1 MFYDLN
7 IPVTPSSGSTPS
19 AQDQLETRKR
29 VELLVHLGY
38 QAVAYN
44 NEISGKMPQNHVSPV
59 TKLALPGVNLKQ
71 YSRLTLVVD
80 DISQNYGLNTNNP
93 SIAAY
98 DILAVNPTNEKLFQ
112 AACGTFEVDIISLD
126 MSARLPFYLKHSTVG
141 LAVERG
147 IYFELCYGAAIRD
160 ATARRNLISN
170 AQSLI
175 RVTRGKNIILSSQAM
190 RAMELRGPYDIVNF
204 GTLLGLNQAV
214 AKDCL
219 SSHCRAVAMHAETRR
234 NTNRAVMSVA
244 PVASLAETE
253 QWKLG
258 GGTVASNKRK
268 NISETKDDKS
278 ATATTATT
286 NKKAKGQDSSEPAK

>member
-7 IPVTPSSGSTPS
+7 LPVSATTGS
-19 AQDQLETRKR
+19 AQAAQEQLETRKR
-29 VELLVHLGY
+29 VELLIHLGY
-38 QAVAYN
+38 QAIAYN
-44 NEISGKMPQNHVSPV
+44 YEITGKMPNNHVNPV
-59 TKLALPGVNLKQ
+59 TKLNLPGVNLKQ

-80 DISQNYGLNTNNP
+80 DISQNYGLNTGNP
-93 SIAAY
+93 GVSTY
-98 DILAVNPTNEKLFQ
+98 DIIAVQPTNEKLFQ

-147 IYFELCYGAAIRD
+147 IYFELCYSAAIRD
-160 ATARRNLISN
+160 TNARRNLISN

-190 RAMELRGPYDIVNF
+190 KAMELRGPYDIVNF

-219 SSHCRAVAMHAETRR
+219 SSHCRAVVMHAETRR
-234 NTNRAVMSVA
+234 NTTRAVISVD
-244 PVASLAETE
+244 PVSSLTETE

-258 GGTVASNKRK
+258 NNKRK
-268 NISETKDDKS
+268 QLDSKEARQKK
-278 ATATTATT
+278 
-286 NKKAKGQDSSEPAK
+286 KKAKEPSS

>member
-1 MFYDLN
+1 MFFDLN
-7 IPVTPSSGSTPS
+7 IPVQTGSGATLAS
-19 AQDQLETRKR
+19 QEQLETRKR

-38 QAVAYN
+38 QAVAFN
-44 NEISGKMPQNHVSPV
+44 HEITGKLPNNHVNPI
-59 TKLALPGVNLKQ
+59 TKINLPGINLKQ
-71 YSRLTLVVD
+71 YTRLTLVVD
-80 DISQNYGLNTNNP
+80 DISQNYGLNTGNP
-93 SIAAY
+93 GVASY
-98 DILAVNPTNEKLFQ
+98 DILAVQPTNEKLFQ

-141 LAVERG
+141 MAVERG

-160 ATARRNLISN
+160 ADARRNLISN

-219 SSHCRAVAMHAETRR
+219 SSHCRAVAIHAETRR
-234 NTNRAVMSVA
+234 NTMRAVISVD
-244 PVASLAETE
+244 PVSSLTEAE

-258 GGTVASNKRK
+258 NKRK
-268 NISETKDDKS
+268 KGDTGESEQ
-278 ATATTATT
+278 
-286 NKKAKGQDSSEPAK
+286 KKPKASVS

>member
-7 IPVTPSSGSTPS
+7 LPVSAAPGTPQA
-19 AQDQLETRKR
+19 AQEQLETRKR

-44 NEISGKMPQNHVSPV
+44 HEITGKLPNNHINPI
-59 TKLALPGVNLKQ
+59 TKLNLPGISLKQ

-93 SIAAY
+93 AVSSY
-98 DILAVNPTNEKLFQ
+98 DILAVQPTNEKLFQ

-147 IYFELCYGAAIRD
+147 IYFELCYSAAIRD
-160 ATARRNLISN
+160 ANARRNLISN
-170 AQSLI
+170 AHSLI
-175 RVTRGKNIILSSQAM
+175 RVTRGRNIILSSQAAK
-190 RAMELRGPYDIVNF
+190 AMELRGPYDIVNF

-219 SSHCRAVAMHAETRR
+219 SSHCRAVAIHAETRR
-234 NTNRAVMSVA
+234 NTMRAVISVDSA
-244 PVASLAETE
+244 SSLAQSE

-258 GGTVASNKRK
+258 NKRK
-268 NISETKDDKS
+268 KPESEGTDQ
-278 ATATTATT
+278 
-286 NKKAKGQDSSEPAK
+286 NKKTKEGSA

>member
-7 IPVTPSSGSTPS
+7 LPVSTSTGS
-19 AQDQLETRKR
+19 AQAAQVQLETRKR

-44 NEISGKMPQNHVSPV
+44 YELTGKIPANHVSPV
-59 TKLALPGVNLKQ
+59 SKLNLPGVNLKQ
-71 YSRLTLVVD
+71 FSRLTLVVD
-80 DISQNYGLNTNNP
+80 DVSQNYGLNANNP
-93 SIAAY
+93 SVLSY
-98 DILAVNPTNEKLFQ
+98 DILAVQPTNEKLFQ

-147 IYFELCYGAAIRD
+147 IYFELCYSAAIRD

-190 RAMELRGPYDIVNF
+190 KAMELRGPYDIVNF

-219 SSHCRAVAMHAETRR
+219 SSHCRAVAVHAETRR
-234 NTNRAVMSVA
+234 NTTRAVISVD
-244 PVASLAETE
+244 PVSSLTETE
-253 QWKLG
+253 AWKLG
-258 GGTVASNKRK
+258 KRK
-268 NISETKDDKS
+268 GDTKDNS
-278 ATATTATT
+278 NT
-286 NKKAKGQDSSEPAK
+286 NKKAKETPNSK

>member
-7 IPVTPSSGSTPS
+7 LPVSTSTGS
-19 AQDQLETRKR
+19 AQAAQEQLETRKR

-44 NEISGKMPQNHVSPV
+44 YELAGKIPANHISPV
-59 TKLALPGVNLKQ
+59 SKLNLPGVNLKQ
-71 YSRLTLVVD
+71 FSRLTLVVD
-80 DISQNYGLNTNNP
+80 DVSQNYGLNANNP
-93 SIAAY
+93 SVLAY
-98 DILAVNPTNEKLFQ
+98 DILAVQPTNEKLFQ

-147 IYFELCYGAAIRD
+147 IYFELCYSAAIRD

-190 RAMELRGPYDIVNF
+190 KAMELRGPYDIVNF

-219 SSHCRAVAMHAETRR
+219 SSHCRAVAVHAGEYSRYR
-234 NTNRAVMSVA
+234 VPSMFHFAA
-244 PVASLAETE
+244 
-253 QWKLG
+253 
-258 GGTVASNKRK
+258 
-268 NISETKDDKS
+268 I
-278 ATATTATT
+278 
-286 NKKAKGQDSSEPAK
+286 

>member
-1 MFYDLN
+1 MFHDLN
-7 IPVTPSSGSTPS
+7 IPVLATTGS
-19 AQDQLETRKR
+19 AQAAQEQLETRKR

-44 NEISGKMPQNHVSPV
+44 YEIIGKMPNNHVNPI
-59 TKLALPGVNLKQ
+59 TKLNLPGVNLKQ

-80 DISQNYGLNTNNP
+80 DISQNYGLNTGNP
-93 SIAAY
+93 AISSY
-98 DILAVNPTNEKLFQ
+98 DIIAVQPTNEKLFQ

-160 ATARRNLISN
+160 ANARRNLISN

-204 GTLLGLNQAV
+204 GTLLGLNQAT

-219 SSHCRAVAMHAETRR
+219 SSHCRGVVIHAETRR
-234 NTNRAVMSVA
+234 NTTRAVISVD
-244 PVASLAETE
+244 PVSSLAETE

-258 GGTVASNKRK
+258 NKRK
-268 NISETKDDKS
+268 KSSDSKD
-278 ATATTATT
+278 AVLR
-286 NKKAKGQDSSEPAK
+286 KKAKEPSNT

>member
-7 IPVTPSSGSTPS
+7 IPVTGATGTVQAS
-19 AQDQLETRKR
+19 QEQLETRKR

-44 NEISGKMPQNHVSPV
+44 HELTGKINQNQVNPIK
-59 TKLALPGVNLKQ
+59 KLDLPGLSLKQ

-80 DISQNYGLNTNNP
+80 DVSQNYGFNTNNP
-93 SIAAY
+93 VVSSY
-98 DILAVNPTNEKLFQ
+98 DILAVQPTNEKTFQ

-126 MSARLPFYLKHSTVG
+126 LSARLPFNLKLPTVG

-170 AQSLI
+170 AASLI
-175 RVTRGKNIILSSQAM
+175 RATRGKNIILTSQAM

-214 AKDCL
+214 AKDCI
-219 SSHCRAVAMHAETRR
+219 SSHCRSVAIHAETRR
-234 NTNRAVMSVA
+234 NTIRAVVSVE
-244 PVASLAETE
+244 PVASLAENE
-253 QWKLG
+253 QWKMG
-258 GGTVASNKRK
+258 NKKRK
-268 NISETKDDKS
+268 KDSKAGSEEAQKKLK
-278 ATATTATT
+278 ATET
-286 NKKAKGQDSSEPAK
+286 NPTST

>member
-7 IPVTPSSGSTPS
+7 LPISATPGS
-19 AQDQLETRKR
+19 AQAAQEQLETRKR

-44 NEISGKMPQNHVSPV
+44 YEISGKMPNNHVNPI
-59 TKLALPGVNLKQ
+59 TKLSLPGVNVKQ

-93 SIAAY
+93 GVSSY
-98 DILAVNPTNEKLFQ
+98 DILAVQPTNEKLFQ

-190 RAMELRGPYDIVNF
+190 KAMELRGPYDIVNF

-219 SSHCRAVAMHAETRR
+219 SSHCRAVIMHAETRR
-234 NTNRAVMSVA
+234 NTTRAVISVD
-244 PVASLAETE
+244 PVSSLTENE

-258 GGTVASNKRK
+258 NKRK
-268 NISETKDDKS
+268 KSNSKDS
-278 ATATTATT
+278 TRQ
-286 NKKAKGQDSSEPAK
+286 NKKAKEPSSS

>member
-7 IPVTPSSGSTPS
+7 LPVSTSTGS
-19 AQDQLETRKR
+19 AQAAQEQLETRKR

-44 NEISGKMPQNHVSPV
+44 YELTGKLPANHVNPV
-59 TKLALPGVNLKQ
+59 SKLNLPGVTLKQ
-71 YSRLTLVVD
+71 FSRLTLVVD
-80 DISQNYGLNTNNP
+80 DVSQNYGLNANNP
-93 SIAAY
+93 SVLSY
-98 DILAVNPTNEKLFQ
+98 DILAVQPTNEKLFQ

-147 IYFELCYGAAIRD
+147 IYFELCYSAAIRD

-190 RAMELRGPYDIVNF
+190 KAMELRGPYDIVNF

-219 SSHCRAVAMHAETRR
+219 SSHCRAVAVHAETRR
-234 NTNRAVMSVA
+234 NTTRAVISVD
-244 PVASLAETE
+244 PVASLTETE
-253 QWKLG
+253 AWKLG
-258 GGTVASNKRK
+258 NKRK
-268 NISETKDDKS
+268 GDTKDDSNTSKKS
-278 ATATTATT
+278 KETP
-286 NKKAKGQDSSEPAK
+286 SSK

>member
-7 IPVTPSSGSTPS
+7 LPVSTSSGS
-19 AQDQLETRKR
+19 AQAAQEQLETRKR

-44 NEISGKMPQNHVSPV
+44 YELTGKLPANHVNPV
-59 TKLALPGVNLKQ
+59 SKLNLPGVNLKQ

-80 DISQNYGLNTNNP
+80 DVSQNYGLNANNP
-93 SIAAY
+93 SVLSY
-98 DILAVNPTNEKLFQ
+98 DILAVQPTNEKLFQ

-147 IYFELCYGAAIRD
+147 IYFELCYSAAIRD

-190 RAMELRGPYDIVNF
+190 KAMELRGPYDIVNF

-219 SSHCRAVAMHAETRR
+219 SSHCRAVAVHAETRR
-234 NTNRAVMSVA
+234 NTTRAVISVD
-244 PVASLAETE
+244 PVSSLTETE
-253 QWKLG
+253 AWKLG
-258 GGTVASNKRK
+258 NKRK
-268 NISETKDDKS
+268 GADAMDKDK
-278 ATATTATT
+278 ANV
-286 NKKAKGQDSSEPAK
+286 NKKAKETASK

>member
-7 IPVTPSSGSTPS
+7 IPVSGATGSVQA
-19 AQDQLETRKR
+19 AQEQLETRKR

-44 NEISGKMPQNHVSPV
+44 VEVTGKINQNQVNAIK
-59 TKLALPGVNLKQ
+59 KLDLPGVNLKQ
-71 YSRLTLVVD
+71 YSRLTLVAD
-80 DISQNYGLNTNNP
+80 DISQNYGFNTNNP
-93 SIAAY
+93 AVSSY
-98 DILAVNPTNEKLFQ
+98 DILAVQPTSEKMFQ
-112 AACGTFEVDIISLD
+112 AACQTFEVDIISLD

-141 LAVERG
+141 LAMERG

-175 RVTRGKNIILSSQAM
+175 RVTRGKNIILTSQAM

-219 SSHCRAVAMHAETRR
+219 TSHCRAVAIHAETRR
-234 NTNRAVMSVA
+234 NTIRAVVSVE
-244 PVASLAETE
+244 PVASLAENET
-253 QWKLG
+253 WKLG
-258 GGTVASNKRK
+258 NKKRK
-268 NISETKDDKS
+268 KDLKSGASTELATGSTGDSGNQKKKKTVDATETAAS
-278 ATATTATT
+278 
-286 NKKAKGQDSSEPAK
+286 

>member
-7 IPVTPSSGSTPS
+7 LPVSTSTGS
-19 AQDQLETRKR
+19 AQAAQEQLETRKR

-44 NEISGKMPQNHVSPV
+44 YELTGKLPANHVNPV
-59 TKLALPGVNLKQ
+59 SKLNLPGVTLKQ
-71 YSRLTLVVD
+71 FSRLTLVVD
-80 DISQNYGLNTNNP
+80 DVSQNYGLNANNP
-93 SIAAY
+93 SVLSY
-98 DILAVNPTNEKLFQ
+98 DILAVQPTNEKLFQ

-147 IYFELCYGAAIRD
+147 IYFELCYSAAIRD

-190 RAMELRGPYDIVNF
+190 KAMELRGPYDIVNF

-214 AKDCL
+214 SKDCL
-219 SSHCRAVAMHAETRR
+219 SSHCRAVAVHAETRR
-234 NTNRAVMSVA
+234 NTTRAVISVD
-244 PVASLAETE
+244 PVASLTETE
-253 QWKLG
+253 AWKLG
-258 GGTVASNKRK
+258 NKRK
-268 NISETKDDKS
+268 GDTKDDLNTSKKS
-278 ATATTATT
+278 KETP
-286 NKKAKGQDSSEPAK
+286 SSK

>member
-7 IPVTPSSGSTPS
+7 LPISATPGS
-19 AQDQLETRKR
+19 AQAAQEQLETRKR

-44 NEISGKMPQNHVSPV
+44 YEISGKMPNNH
-59 TKLALPGVNLKQ
+59 
-71 YSRLTLVVD
+71 
-80 DISQNYGLNTNNP
+80 NTNNP
-93 SIAAY
+93 GVSSY
-98 DILAVNPTNEKLFQ
+98 DILAVQPTNEKLFQ

-190 RAMELRGPYDIVNF
+190 KAMELRGPYDIVNF

-219 SSHCRAVAMHAETRR
+219 SSHCRAVIMHAETRR
-234 NTNRAVMSVA
+234 NTTRAVISVD
-244 PVASLAETE
+244 PVSSLTENE

-258 GGTVASNKRK
+258 NKRK
-268 NISETKDDKS
+268 KSNSKDS
-278 ATATTATT
+278 TRQ
-286 NKKAKGQDSSEPAK
+286 NKKAKEPSSS

>member
-44 NEISGKMPQNHVSPV
+44 NEISGKMPQNHVNPV

-175 RVTRGKNIILSSQAM
+175 RVTRGKNIIISSQAM

-258 GGTVASNKRK
+258 GGIPASNKRK
-268 NISETKDDKS
+268 KTNEAKDDKGAS
-278 ATATTATT
+278 TTTTT
-286 NKKAKGQDSSEPAK
+286 NKKAKGQEPEAAK

>member
-19 AQDQLETRKR
+19 TQDQLETRKR
-29 VELLVHLGY
+29 VELLAHLGY

-44 NEISGKMPQNHVSPV
+44 NEITGKMPQNHVNPV
-59 TKLALPGVNLKQ
+59 TKLTLPGMNLKQ

-93 SIAAY
+93 SIASY

-175 RVTRGKNIILSSQAM
+175 RVTRGKNIIISSQAM

-219 SSHCRAVAMHAETRR
+219 SSHCRAVAMHAGKE
-234 NTNRAVMSVA
+234 
-244 PVASLAETE
+244 LE
-253 QWKLG
+253 G
-258 GGTVASNKRK
+258 
-268 NISETKDDKS
+268 
-278 ATATTATT
+278 
-286 NKKAKGQDSSEPAK
+286 